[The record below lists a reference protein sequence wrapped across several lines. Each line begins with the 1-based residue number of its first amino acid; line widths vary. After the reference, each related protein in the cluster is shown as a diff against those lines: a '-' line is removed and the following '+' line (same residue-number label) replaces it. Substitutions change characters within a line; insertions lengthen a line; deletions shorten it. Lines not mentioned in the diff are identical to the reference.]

1 MTEIEETPVRKK
13 KRSENY
19 VDGKRFFE
27 AIRDY
32 KLLVKTAAAEGKK
45 KPKIPEYIGECIYK
59 IASNLIRSYKFNGKY
74 SFEDQ
79 MISDACLQCIEYLD
93 TFDPER
99 SSSAFSFFT
108 QTCYNTFIRRI
119 KIEKKAMYIRTKLII
134 DMPANGELADSESDD
149 HSMDNIEV
157 AYENMHE
164 FVREYE
170 TKNGL
175 NKPRKKRGSKDDSTD
190 QDSPTVTPLARCGLF
205 GRKPKQA
212 VSDEIYIDAEEV
224 EFDNEI

>member
-1 MTEIEETPVRKK
+1 MSEEEKPMRKK

-19 VDGKRFFE
+19 VDGKKFFE

-32 KLLVKTAAAEGKK
+32 KVLVKSAEAEGRK

-164 FVREYE
+164 FVRDYE

-175 NKPRKKRGSKDDSTD
+175 NKPRKKRGSKDDTVD
-190 QDSPTVTPLARCGLF
+190 PDKVEVTPLARCGLF
-205 GRKPKQA
+205 GRRPKQ
-212 VSDEIYIDAEEV
+212 VVVDEIGVDLDE
-224 EFDNEI
+224 DNYEI